1 MQKGYDSYD
10 WVTLYR
16 NDNLRKLTG
25 QVLDKYINHHHL
37 RKCRIASEK
46 LALVKEHIQDTLL
59 GAQAQGEASCACQV
73 IQAQGEAS
81 CFQSGDSSESEYE
94 NDSGEDDLV
103 LANCDSTEEGSSN
116 SSSDGDNSSDTHMTQ
131 EPAPLNTFFDLDE
144 FQTGRGRNVRP
155 PSHFKYCL

>member
-46 LALVKEHIQDTLL
+46 LALVKEHIHDTLL
-59 GAQAQGEASCACQV
+59 GAQAQGEAS
-73 IQAQGEAS
+73 S
-81 CFQSGDSSESEYE
+81 FQSGDSSESEYE

-144 FQTGRGRNVRP
+144 FQTRRGRNVRP